1 MNAKEKK
8 EFELKKSMEMKAKI
22 EKLDNMIKM
31 INEITATFNNICDHL
46 SETWK
51 PQEQEVSRMNLA
63 KNEETTLPL
72 PTYDPDYIEKM
83 NDKIMNKMEEF
94 SQLLKLSSVDL
105 EHAQKVEEE
114 WSANQNNQKKPYIKY
129 NPKDEEKIIVDLKE
143 VMQKTSQQVTNTFS
157 KDYKTYFKKCKNE
170 EQRIITELPFLNRT
184 KLYDARQIDRTI
196 DNWLA
201 EAKQK
206 SCKVEIDKTDS
217 DNSGRVSTF
226 TVLVNNFLKVY
237 ISLKYNDIDGSSLT
251 ISRIAFFGCHEK
263 KAILETSDSLEYQ
276 RITQLA
282 TAKLNELDP
291 INPIPDLLDWIYSY
305 HDLTSKP
312 YLLAIE
318 RKWRERWKQL
328 KNRPK
333 NQENKQK
340 FYILAMFPY
349 PSGMLHMGH
358 VRVYTISDTISRFRK
373 MLGHEVIHPMGWDAF
388 GLPAENAAIEHGIHP
403 VDWTVSN
410 IKAMKM
416 QMEKILT
423 DFDWDRELST
433 CNSDYYKWTQYLF
446 LKLYKNGL
454 AYQKEAVVNWDPI
467 DQTVLANEQVDG
479 EGRSWRSGAKVELR
493 KLKQWFFKI
502 TDFAEPL
509 LKDLDKLN
517 EWPDRVKQMQRY
529 WIGKSEGAEFDFIV
543 NLNRKYRETTFLIK
557 VFTSRPDTIFGVR
570 YLAISTDH
578 ALVSKDFLQ
587 SDVYSKVLKLAEE
600 MKQYL
605 IGANEKKKSTKGIN
619 TGLYATHPIT
629 GATIPIYV
637 ASYVVS
643 DYGTGAVMGVPAH
656 DQRDWNFTK
665 ANRIVDEKDIRR
677 VVKPYSAKFIE
688 ECEVYTSYGILTSDC
703 GQYAGMSSENAINAI
718 VNDAEKR
725 GYGRS
730 AVQYRLRDWLISR
743 QRYWGAPI
751 PMIHCSRCNVV
762 PVPESE
768 LPVILPTNIS
778 LTGRG
783 GSPLKYVKDWLN
795 TKCPKCHG
803 PAERDTDTMD
813 TFVDSSWYFMRYT
826 DPNNILLPFS
836 HDKASKY
843 LPIDV
848 YVGGVEHAILHLLYS
863 RFFTKFLYKLGMYK
877 PIHNN
882 TQGRDEPFRQLVTQ
896 GMVHAKTFKDPLTG
910 RFLKPEEV
918 DLSNPN
924 EPIQKSTRLAP
935 EISFE
940 KMSKSKYNGIDPEIT
955 IEKYGA
961 DATRLHMLY
970 KAPVSEILEW
980 EDSSIVG
987 MQRWILRVWR
997 LVESIANFP
1006 RQSDDLILNMSM
1018 MSNEEKE
1025 TYRLIN
1031 FTIKELTTI
1040 FYDTYS
1046 FNTAVS
1052 YLIKLTNHL
1061 TSISPN
1067 VNMSRPVYIYGVKCL
1082 VKMMAPMAPS
1092 LGEEFWEVLNKGRGT
1107 RTIFEE
1113 SWPKVDNKGLS
1124 VEEVTCIVQINGKM
1138 RFSLQVPSSILKDN
1152 LMVEML
1158 IRKSNNGQK
1167 WIEENQ
1173 TGKKIK
1179 RVIHANGGK
1188 IVNFVFENNQ
1198 RKE

>member
-114 WSANQNNQKKPYIKY
+114 WNANQNNQKKPL
-129 NPKDEEKIIVDLKE
+129 NEEKIIVDLKE
-143 VMQKTSQQVTNTFS
+143 VMQKMSQQVT
-157 KDYKTYFKKCKNE
+157 K
-170 EQRIITELPFLNRT
+170 
-184 KLYDARQIDRTI
+184 QIDRTI

-226 TVLVNNFLKVY
+226 T
-237 ISLKYNDIDGSSLT
+237 
-251 ISRIAFFGCHEK
+251 

-312 YLLAIE
+312 CKICDRLLNYDSFNYKYLPPIYTPLAILF
-318 RKWRERWKQL
+318 QD
-328 KNRPK
+328 
-333 NQENKQK
+333 
-340 FYILAMFPY
+340 
-349 PSGMLHMGH
+349 SG
-358 VRVYTISDTISRFRK
+358 K

-423 DFDWDRELST
+423 DFDWDRLT
-433 CNSDYYKWTQYLF
+433 K
-446 LKLYKNGL
+446 
-454 AYQKEAVVNWDPI
+454 KEAVVNWDPI

-1124 VEEVTCIVQINGKM
+1124 VEEVTCVVQINGKM